1 MKSKLFFLVL
11 TLFFMVSCQSTQQ
24 ITGSYVNKEA
34 IPEEAFEKVFIMV
47 MAHNDGARAAV
58 ENQLA
63 DAAANRGIEIVKSS
77 DVFPIGFLTD
87 KPSKDVLSAEI
98 RKNGCDAAFT
108 VTLLHEQTQERYVPG
123 SRGAPYINY
132 PFYGSY
138 YSYYD
143 YRYSY
148 VYDPGYYTTDQI
160 YFIEGN
166 LYDLNTD
173 KLVWSLQSK
182 SYDPGTLTAFGKT
195 YAEMVFY
202 QLKKEGLVKK

>member
-87 KPSKDVLSAEI
+87 KPSKDILSAEI

-132 PFYGSY
+132 PSTE
-138 YSYYD
+138 
-143 YRYSY
+143 
-148 VYDPGYYTTDQI
+148 VITAITITAIAMCMIQVIILQI
-160 YFIEGN
+160 KSILLKETFTILILINWFGHCKVKAMTRVRSLLLGKLMPKWSFI
-166 LYDLNTD
+166 
-173 KLVWSLQSK
+173 S
-182 SYDPGTLTAFGKT
+182 
-195 YAEMVFY
+195 
-202 QLKKEGLVKK
+202 